1 MTTARIL
8 VGRTGRAPD
17 TARRRALRVLRQ
29 ALTAIGVWSEHRRA
43 IAQLHTLSD
52 LQLRDVGISRSEI
65 EPMVRGAANHPHWR
79 DVA

>member
-8 VGRTGRAPD
+8 IEHTGCAPE
-17 TARRRALRVLRQ
+17 TAKRRALRVLQQ
-29 ALTAIGVWSEHRRA
+29 AFTAIGTWSEHRRA

-52 LQLRDVGISRSEI
+52 LQLKDMGISRSEI
-65 EPMVRGAANHPHWR
+65 EPVVRGAANHPHWR

>member
-1 MTTARIL
+1 MTTARTL
-8 VGRTGRAPD
+8 SGQTGLAPE
-17 TARRRALRVLRQ
+17 TATRRALRALQQ
-29 ALTAIGVWSEHRRA
+29 ALTALGTWSEHRRA

-52 LQLRDVGISRSEI
+52 LQLKDVGISRCQI